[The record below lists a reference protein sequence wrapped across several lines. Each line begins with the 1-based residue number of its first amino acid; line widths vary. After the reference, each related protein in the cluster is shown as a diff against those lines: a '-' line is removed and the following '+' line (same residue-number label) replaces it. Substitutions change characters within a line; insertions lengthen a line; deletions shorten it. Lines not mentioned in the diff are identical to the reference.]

1 MARNCKPADD
11 HRNDPSLPGVPTD
24 DNVQCHGMKLRILI
38 VDDEPLSR
46 QRLRRFVRA
55 EPGTELVAECANGME
70 AVDVIREKSPDLVF
84 LDVKMPE
91 LDGFGVVEALNGA
104 CPPAI
109 IFVTGYDQFAVRA
122 FETNAVDYLL
132 KPFDRERFQTAL
144 RRARERLQRAGSDQH
159 SPALLKVLT
168 DAGKRAKPPERL
180 AIKSGGRI
188 SVVKTADI
196 DWIGAA
202 DNYVELHAG
211 NGTHL
216 LRTTITALAAQLSPD
231 RFVRISRSHLVN
243 LERVK
248 EMRSKPHGDYLILL
262 HNGTT
267 LPGTRNYRHNLV
279 RVVGNAQ

>member
-1 MARNCKPADD
+1 
-11 HRNDPSLPGVPTD
+11 
-24 DNVQCHGMKLRILI
+24 MKLRILI

-55 EPGTELVAECANGME
+55 ESGTELVAECANGME
-70 AVDVIREKSPDLVF
+70 AVDVIHEKSPDLVF

-132 KPFDRERFQTAL
+132 KPFDRERFQAAL
-144 RRARERLQRAGSDQH
+144 RRARERLQRGSDQH
-159 SPALLKVLT
+159 NPALLKLLT
-168 DAGKRAKPPERL
+168 DAGKRAKPPDRL
-180 AIKSGGRI
+180 AIKSEGRI

-196 DWIGAA
+196 NWIGAA
-202 DNYVELHAG
+202 DNYVELHTG
-211 NGTHL
+211 NGTHM
-216 LRTTITALAAQLSPD
+216 LRTTINALAAQLSPD
-231 RFVRISRSHLVN
+231 GFVRISRSHLVN

-248 EMRSKPHGDYLILL
+248 ELRLKTHGDYLIVL
-262 HNGTT
+262 HNGTI
-267 LPGTRNYRHNLV
+267 LPGTRNYRHNLA
-279 RVVGNAQ
+279 RVVGNAQQDAVCQ